1 MRTTPAV
8 YYWWNL
14 ILERSL
20 KKLANRC
27 SNLISLC
34 GLRNHLT
41 FAPKKSF
48 QLLLKGQITAVYKI
62 RIWDSLL
69 KETFHLSKI

>member
-1 MRTTPAV
+1 MRTTPAI

-27 SNLISLC
+27 SNLISLR

-48 QLLLKGQITAVYKI
+48 QLLLKGNFKSPLCIKLEFGIGY
-62 RIWDSLL
+62 
-69 KETFHLSKI
+69 